1 MAKLTGP
8 TQLFNIDTITVDSSA
23 VTKIGTRA
31 WDTSGNEYVYLQ
43 GTASV
48 AKGDWV
54 VYDENY
60 TTTRLTANEVGPVA
74 VAGTAIL
81 TGEYGWFQIHG
92 IVQGNSDAVN
102 ADSSLYIDGT
112 AGRVDDLGVDGDL
125 VIGAYSMTAAVSNV
139 ATCYITYPHVSNDL
153 GGSTGGVSGPAS
165 SSDNAIV
172 RWNGTAGDTIQNSG
186 VIIDDSD
193 NVTATATITVAN
205 TGLHILDTNDSH
217 DLIVRAGSNLTA
229 DRRFTVTTGDSDI
242 ELNLAGSTTIST
254 FGATLTDDADAA
266 TGRTT
271 LGATT
276 VGGNI
281 FTLTNPSAVRYIQ
294 VNADNTVTARSTT
307 QVVSDLSLVIGTNT
321 QAWDNDL
328 DDIAALTH
336 TASAFIV
343 SNGTDWTSQ
352 GTANVVRFINLHQ
365 KSVGMLIYD
374 PATSMS
380 VGTAKAFFTVPE
392 ELNSWV
398 LIGAHAEV
406 YGTAASTAVIIDVN
420 KNGSSMFT
428 TRLFIDP
435 AEQGSDTSATAAVVD
450 TNNDDMATNDRIDY
464 DIDQANAAT
473 KGLFV
478 RLRFQQP

>member
-8 TQLFNIDTITVDSSA
+8 TQLFDIDTLTVDTSQ
-23 VTKIGTRA
+23 VTALGTRA
-31 WDTSGNEYVYLQ
+31 WDPAGNEFIYLQ

-48 AKGDWV
+48 AEKDWV

-74 VAGTAIL
+74 IAGTAIGL
-81 TGEYGWFQIHG
+81 GEYGWFQIYG
-92 IVQGNSDAVN
+92 KAQGNSDTIS

-112 AGRVDDLGVDGDL
+112 AGRVDDLGVGGDL

-139 ATCYITYPHVSNDL
+139 ATVYITYPHVSNDI
-153 GGSTGGVSGPAS
+153 GGSSGGVMGPAS
-165 SSDNAIV
+165 STDNAVV
-172 RWNGTAGDTIQNSG
+172 RWDGATATTVQNSG

-193 NVTATATITVAN
+193 NITATATITVAN

-217 DLIVRAGSNLTA
+217 DLIIKPGSNITA
-229 DRRFTVTTGDSDI
+229 DRTFTITTGDSDI
-242 ELNLAGSTTIST
+242 ELNLAGSTTISA
-254 FGATLTDDADAA
+254 FGATLTDDAAA
-266 TGRTT
+266 SNARTT

-276 VGGNI
+276 VGSNV
-281 FTLTNPSAVRYIQ
+281 FTLTNPSAVRFIR
-294 VNADNTVTARSTT
+294 VDTGNTVTARSTT
-307 QVVSDLSLVIGTNT
+307 EVTQDLSLVIGTNVE
-321 QAWDNDL
+321 AWDNDL

-336 TASAFIV
+336 SASAFIV
-343 SNGTDWTSQ
+343 SNGTDWTAQ
-352 GTANVVRFINLHQ
+352 GTTNVSKFLGVNR

-374 PATSMS
+374 PGTSMS
-380 VGTAKAFFTVPE
+380 SGTAKAFFTVPDE
-392 ELNSWV
+392 MNSWQ
-398 LIGAHAEV
+398 LSGAHAEV

-420 KNGSSMFT
+420 LNGVSMFS

-435 AEQGSDTSATAAVVD
+435 AEAGSDTSATAVAIGSGSAVV
-450 TNNDDMATNDRIDY
+450 TNDRIDY

-478 RLRFQQP
+478 RLLFQQP